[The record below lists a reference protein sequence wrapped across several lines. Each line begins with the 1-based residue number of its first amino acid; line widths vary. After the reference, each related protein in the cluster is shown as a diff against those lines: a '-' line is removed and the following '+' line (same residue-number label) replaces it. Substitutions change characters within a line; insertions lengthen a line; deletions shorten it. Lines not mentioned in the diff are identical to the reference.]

1 MQRVTL
7 MVEQQPSQ
15 EFRNAIDRFN
25 RWVKRER
32 ERENTRD
39 RPSGTIP
46 RRSEGTAVENTW
58 LGIERDTPVAI
69 T

>member
-1 MQRVTL
+1 MQRVPL
-7 MVEQQPSQ
+7 NEQAKNFATIQS
-15 EFRNAIDRFN
+15 EGE
-25 RWVKRER
+25 KR
-32 ERENTRD
+32 ERENTRN
-39 RPSGTIP
+39 RRSGTIP